1 MPKNAPRASSCLGP
15 FARSGL
21 SLAQN
26 DPRFHGYRPKVIA
39 PGLLLRFLASRFHR
53 PFDRKL
59 HYRAFSSARPLH
71 RSLPVAAS
79 TTGFPAALPTLA
91 PLRDFYSLR
100 IKASRN
106 LPPFGPPSDPPDFRS
121 LPVASS
127 IARFG
132 PGSSFPI
139 RYFSEACCSS
149 NLLEP
154 HSECPKT
161 KSASKGFCRGTPVF
175 LSFFSYSFERVTMVL
190 RWNACG
196 KNMRQITCLYP
207 GSETCRCSWPA
218 RAGRHPSGQPGRP
231 GSPERDNPPPSR
243 SNS

>member
-71 RSLPVAAS
+71 CFLPVAAS

-139 RYFSEACCSS
+139 RYFSEARCSS

-154 HSECPKT
+154 HSLC
-161 KSASKGFCRGTPVF
+161 AQSKLPSRAFGAK
-175 LSFFSYSFERVTMVL
+175 L
-190 RWNACG
+190 R
-196 KNMRQITCLYP
+196 
-207 GSETCRCSWPA
+207 
-218 RAGRHPSGQPGRP
+218 
-231 GSPERDNPPPSR
+231 DFPPSFLCLVSVSYKR
-243 SNS
+243 VAVELLWIKQCANEVFWDNTLKCEGW